1 MRLVCLFAVV
11 ALVTGCGGRAP
22 AGGPPPSEP
31 YAPPTPLYGDPVG
44 GLRDSMRVVVRD
56 QAALARHWQ
65 DATSSQPSPP
75 SVPTVNFEREMVLVV
90 AAGKMKSQDEIRVDS
105 LVVRKEMDTS
115 GREQETLIVIVRIT
129 EACRPLQIDGYPVAI
144 AKVRR
149 FNGPVKF
156 DDRRVKATC

>member
-1 MRLVCLFAVV
+1 MRFVCLFAVV
-11 ALVTGCGGRAP
+11 AFVTACGGRAP

-31 YAPPTPLYGDPVG
+31 YAPPTPLYNDAGG
-44 GLRDSMRVVVRD
+44 GLRDSLRVVVRD
-56 QAALARHWQ
+56 QAALTRLWQ

-75 SVPTVNFEREMVLVV
+75 SVPSVSFDREMVLVV

-105 LVVRKEMDTS
+105 LVVRDELDTS
-115 GREQETLIVIVRIT
+115 GRRQETLIVMVRIT
-129 EACRPLQIDGYPVAI
+129 EACRPLNIDGYPVAI